1 MVDVYAELLL
11 GGQDVEDGGDKISPV
26 VERGFGAVAHI
37 GAVGQAVEVEHI
49 ARLAQDVVEIAVGAS
64 HVLLEVARRNGYAG
78 DLAPQGKFLVG
89 EGAGGGERIGG
100 GLYIYGA
107 VEEVV
112 GRACYGV
119 GYPSLGLVDERHEGR
134 LQVVALPQCGQC
146 LAALPAVALCHQ
158 FQDVVSGIV
167 QRDKF
172 RKGGVEGVEQVFVF
186 VENIER
192 DVLYSLAA
200 KRAAVGVEGLYLQ
213 GKSGDVGRRTARKV
227 VLDAACRYKCHKKQY
242 RQYLQAVTEFVLLHD
257 WVGVLI
263 VKRKYCNMKGGSG
276 RRPAFLH
283 ILVRDKNNF
292 YGYF

>member
-112 GRACYGV
+112 GRACYG
-119 GYPSLGLVDERHEGR
+119 GR
-134 LQVVALPQCGQC
+134 LSE
-146 LAALPAVALCHQ
+146 
-158 FQDVVSGIV
+158 FGI
-167 QRDKF
+167 
-172 RKGGVEGVEQVFVF
+172 GG
-186 VENIER
+186 
-192 DVLYSLAA
+192 
-200 KRAAVGVEGLYLQ
+200 
-213 GKSGDVGRRTARKV
+213 
-227 VLDAACRYKCHKKQY
+227 
-242 RQYLQAVTEFVLLHD
+242 
-257 WVGVLI
+257 
-263 VKRKYCNMKGGSG
+263 
-276 RRPAFLH
+276 
-283 ILVRDKNNF
+283 
-292 YGYF
+292 